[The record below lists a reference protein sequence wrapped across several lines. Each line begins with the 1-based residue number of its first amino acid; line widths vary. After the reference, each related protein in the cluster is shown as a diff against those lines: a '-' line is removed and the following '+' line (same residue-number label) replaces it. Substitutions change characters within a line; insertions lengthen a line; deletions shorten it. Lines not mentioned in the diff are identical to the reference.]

1 MPLKIHTTDDPTSPS
16 GAEPENTPVL
26 ELVPG
31 SENSGGAPNPAQSS
45 FLSNMRAL
53 FAEARLE
60 LEQGDVMDEGP
71 LPPVGNTEGETI

>member
-1 MPLKIHTTDDPTSPS
+1 MPLKIHSTDDPTSPI
-16 GAEPENTPVL
+16 GAEPEKTPVL

-31 SENSGGAPNPAQSS
+31 SENPGGAPSPAESS

-60 LEQGDVMDEGP
+60 LEKGDVMDEGP
-71 LPPVGNTEGETI
+71 LPPVGNSDGEAV

>member
-1 MPLKIHTTDDPTSPS
+1 MPLKIHTTDDPTSPT
-16 GAEPENTPVL
+16 GAEPKTPVL

-31 SENSGGAPNPAQSS
+31 SENSGGAPNTAESS

-71 LPPVGNTEGETI
+71 LPPVGNTEGEAV